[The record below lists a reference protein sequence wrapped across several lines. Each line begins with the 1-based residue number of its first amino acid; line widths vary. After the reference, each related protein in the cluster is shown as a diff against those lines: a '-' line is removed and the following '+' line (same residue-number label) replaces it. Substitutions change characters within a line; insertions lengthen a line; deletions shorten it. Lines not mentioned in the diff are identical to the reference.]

1 MQPVRSLFDLEAAVA
16 EIRWLCQVW
25 GGAGQPL
32 LPVTDGQ
39 CPAPYRSRLE
49 REQIDGVGGLQ
60 DLPVSLPW
68 RVPETSAADHP
79 AILIA
84 GHVPIEQWRP
94 VEVVELALEDPWSPT
109 YAAVLGVWPEAP
121 DAALSER
128 FFLREDL
135 RFEEIIPVQ
144 RREVTGSFADLL
156 ARLSDRTVLTPRQ
169 LSGMFL
175 AGGMEP
181 DTSYMGMTEEVLP
194 RPWAVRR
201 AAGPNLIVVMSPGSV
216 EDLALLWN
224 LRCAHGDRRV
234 LPIGLPVDAIDA
246 PTLSALQKP
255 GHATMFGFG
264 GGRCYLTSASLEL
277 DSLEQFAEL
286 GPRLEA
292 VSYERV
298 LTFGPAPGRPSTHI
312 TTWEDGRTR
321 LRPLS
326 ESDKE
331 VLSTSGDV
339 RMPKLLLDV
348 TVTDRPLPAD
358 GTMLAPSGP
367 LVTRP
372 GPRRCRFPSGT
383 GRPLRSRGPRRGP
396 AWRPS
401 LSAAA

>member
-32 LPVTDGQ
+32 LPVTDGR
-39 CPAPYRSRLE
+39 CPPPYLSRLE

-94 VEVVELALEDPWSPT
+94 VEVVELALEDPWRPT

-144 RREVTGSFADLL
+144 RREITGSFADLL

-181 DTSYMGMTEEVLP
+181 DTSYLGMTEEVLP
-194 RPWAVRR
+194 RPWGVRR

-255 GHATMFGFG
+255 GHATMFGLR
-264 GGRCYLTSASLEL
+264 GGRCYLTSTSLEL
-277 DSLEQFAEL
+277 DSLEQFAQL

-292 VSYERV
+292 VSYEQV

-326 ESDKE
+326 DSDKE
-331 VLSTSGDV
+331 S
-339 RMPKLLLDV
+339 RW
-348 TVTDRPLPAD
+348 RRRA
-358 GTMLAPSGP
+358 
-367 LVTRP
+367 
-372 GPRRCRFPSGT
+372 RRC
-383 GRPLRSRGPRRGP
+383 
-396 AWRPS
+396 A
-401 LSAAA
+401 